1 MSLAALNQPSL
12 VLGSGG
18 ILVAYALPAL
28 ERAIADG
35 ALSFAS
41 IRALNIL
48 MFGLNVYATTRP
60 GRIDGPNQDELASD
74 LAHPRHHPK
83 SAAKNREDLMD
94 VYRTDQRGR
103 TLLAPS
109 GWAFAIWGPIFAGE
123 LLFCLS
129 AIALLD
135 ESKPVATLVRRASAG
150 FMVAQA
156 FQALWTASFRPKY
169 AKGHALYVSSLMLG
183 GIAWSMG
190 RAHRVFA
197 NLKDRNLMS
206 RTDYLLYFFPMT
218 LHFGWTAA
226 ATLVNMNG
234 NVASRMKS
242 SPQLIAGVGH
252 ASALVASALGLYIT
266 SARRAPVFGCVIAW
280 ALAGCAAGMRER
292 LAAVSSSS
300 SAAGTKKVP
309 ESAGAHG
316 ASLQLS
322 LCGLGAL
329 ANAAASLFVA
339 TRRE

>member
-18 ILVAYALPAL
+18 VLVAYALPAL
-28 ERAIADG
+28 ERTIADG

-41 IRALNIL
+41 IRALNAV
-48 MFGLNVYATTRP
+48 MFGLNLYATTRP

-83 SAAKNREDLMD
+83 SAAKQREDLMD

-135 ESKPVATLVRRASAG
+135 ESKP
-150 FMVAQA
+150 
-156 FQALWTASFRPKY
+156 SFRPKY
-169 AKGHALYVSSLMLG
+169 ARGHALYVSSLMLG

-190 RAHRVFA
+190 RAHRVFS

-252 ASALVASALGLYIT
+252 ASALVASALGVYVT
-266 SARRAPVFGCVIAW
+266 SVRRAPVFGCVIAW

-300 SAAGTKKVP
+300 SSAGTKKAP

-316 ASLQLS
+316 ASLQLY

-339 TRRE
+339 TRRT

>member
-18 ILVAYALPAL
+18 VLVAYALPAL

-35 ALSFAS
+35 ALSFAT
-41 IRALNIL
+41 IRTLNL
-48 MFGLNVYATTRP
+48 VMFGVNLYATTRP
-60 GRIDGPNQDELASD
+60 GRIDGPNQDDLASE
-74 LAHPRHHPK
+74 LTHHQK
-83 SAAKNREDLMD
+83 SAKRREEDDLMD

-103 TLLAPS
+103 TLLAPA

-123 LLFCLS
+123 LILCLS
-129 AIALLD
+129 SVAFLD

-150 FMVAQA
+150 FAVAQA

-169 AKGHALYVSSLMLG
+169 AKGHALYVSSLMLT

-197 NLKDRNLMS
+197 NLKDRTLMT

-226 ATLVNMNG
+226 AALVNING

-242 SPQLIAGVGH
+242 SPRVIANVGH
-252 ASALVASALGLYIT
+252 ASALVASALGLYVT

-292 LAAVSSSS
+292 LAATAAQGTSSS
-300 SAAGTKKVP
+300 GNKKAP
-309 ESAGAHG
+309 EGGAGAHG
-316 ASLQLS
+316 ASLQLY
-322 LCGLGAL
+322 LCGVGAL
-329 ANAAASLFVA
+329 ANAAASLCVA
-339 TRRE
+339 MR